1 MPVAPKCGTRSI
13 ALCHDAVVEIS
24 RGALKQGLVRVGD
37 AERDACSAALID
49 HHLHGRLSIDELER
63 RQRASLVAVTEQDL
77 SLLLADL
84 PEQQS
89 ATERRRSGTPSRET
103 PQEVT
108 RVAIRLAPVVAVLGG
123 AWFTEWLVQINS
135 IAGTAGLG
143 FGGAIATGA
152 LAWATHAV
160 IGRSRR

>member
-1 MPVAPKCGTRSI
+1 MR
-13 ALCHDAVVEIS
+13 
-24 RGALKQGLVRVGD
+24 
-37 AERDACSAALID
+37 SAA
-49 HHLHGRLSIDELER
+49 
-63 RQRASLVAVTEQDL
+63 
-77 SLLLADL
+77 
-84 PEQQS
+84 
-89 ATERRRSGTPSRET
+89 ERRRSGAPSRET
-103 PQEVT
+103 PHEVT